1 MSITVQLMSGDVH
14 TLEIFDGYRIVNTK
28 NEIASILGV
37 NRDLVTI
44 SQRQD
49 NDEFDVLDDMDY
61 AEDGKYYYA
70 FVEAEQDPPEY
81 FVKFDY
87 DDDNFPVITIDE
99 YGEVVNYIQKS
110 AIVHV
115 QISEYAWEFLRN
127 VLRENKHGVMYD
139 SENEYDDNDRY
150 NMLSKEEVIDSY
162 LKNYSCFRY
171 SIGGSFEIV
180 IHGEEDEEDYDPDN
194 QDGDN
199 DWE

>member
-49 NDEFDVLDDMDY
+49 DNEFDILDDMDY
-61 AEDGKYYYA
+61 VDGKYYYA
-70 FVEAEQDPPEY
+70 FVEAQQDPPEY
-81 FVKFDY
+81 FLKFDY
-87 DDDNFPVITIDE
+87 DDDDFQVITITNE
-99 YGEVVNYIQKS
+99 YGEDVNYIQKS
-110 AIVHV
+110 SIVHV

-127 VLRENKHGVMYD
+127 VLRENK
-139 SENEYDDNDRY
+139 YDDNVNDRY
-150 NMLSKEEVIDSY
+150 EMLSKEEVIDSY

-171 SIGGSFEIV
+171 SIGGPFQIV
-180 IHGEEDEEDYDPDN
+180 IHDENEEDYDPDN